1 MLLTA
6 DCCFHNPKFNTL
18 SLPLYSS
25 ISNAIKAP
33 SKLPHSR
40 GKNGGPDELCICVKK
55 QLYFPAFCLLS
66 QFFVSGVLCT
76 RFAFSSSIYLDLD
89 HDDPTPTDPTQLHI
103 IILQLPQI
111 HCDIFN
117 R

>member
-1 MLLTA
+1 MYLREEA
-6 DCCFHNPKFNTL
+6 IVFSRFL
-18 SLPLYSS
+18 S
-25 ISNAIKAP
+25 A
-33 SKLPHSR
+33 
-40 GKNGGPDELCICVKK
+40 
-55 QLYFPAFCLLS
+55 
-66 QFFVSGVLCT
+66 VSVLCFRSVMYSLRILT
-76 RFAFSSSIYLDLD
+76 SIYLDLD